1 MRSCWEMRQ
10 DAWKIMTGSK
20 WGWKILLNGIVL
32 YAIKIA
38 VVVGLD

>member
-20 WGWKILLNGIVL
+20 WGWKILLNGINTFEISGVM
-32 YAIKIA
+32 
-38 VVVGLD
+38 